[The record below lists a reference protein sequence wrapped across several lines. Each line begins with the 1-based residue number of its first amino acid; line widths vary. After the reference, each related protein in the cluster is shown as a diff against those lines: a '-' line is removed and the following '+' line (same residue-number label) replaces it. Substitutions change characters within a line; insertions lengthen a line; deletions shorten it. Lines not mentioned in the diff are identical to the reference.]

1 MRIRSFFFPKA
12 ASLTSVAAIVVG
24 FASGVLAA
32 DDDLQPNLKH
42 SDSLPRETT
51 LAGGP
56 VGKPEMP
63 ASNISGGNALP
74 QSTAPESTKPAPTA
88 LSPSPAA
95 PAKSLQTSDKPNGEN
110 LTPEQKGAKDEAIQ
124 ATVEYYEE
132 VPDTSKFPALP
143 VVDALNTALIESP
156 RAAAIRAQFG
166 ITESGYAMV
175 TQVPNPFFLY
185 DRGMVA
191 EQENRIGPILTEELP
206 WKIFFRYLSQKRLVD
221 QTRFDL
227 MTQLWQLRSDV
238 RRAYTEVVV
247 AQETLKTLNELYDLS
262 AKLENVA
269 SKRFQAGDVPE
280 LDALKARLATS
291 QANVDRVVGAQR
303 VVRAR
308 QQLSIILGRE
318 VESPINIPPL
328 PDYTGGNKV
337 RFELKTDKTDVLP
350 DFSKTVEPL
359 PIFESMAEENRLEL
373 KSLQQQL
380 KLNDVNLK
388 GAYGNMIPNPSLA
401 FGKSVQGNVPTGPK
415 LTAVF
420 FTLNAPLPTV
430 NFNQGPI
437 YQYKA
442 TGRQLK
448 YQTAAQRNQ
457 IGTDVASAYENLLAQ
472 REKLRT
478 YQEHVLAESFEVA
491 RLARRSYEVGQSDIT
506 ATLAAQQ
513 ANVQVRSAYLDA
525 VQSYQLAFTDLE
537 QACGTPLE

>member
-12 ASLTSVAAIVVG
+12 ASLTSIAAIVVG

-32 DDDLQPNLKH
+32 DENLRP
-42 SDSLPRETT
+42 SENRSILLPRETT

-63 ASNISGGNALP
+63 ASNISGGNSLP
-74 QSTAPESTKPAPTA
+74 QSTAPESTRPSSTA
-88 LSPSPAA
+88 LPPSSAA

-110 LTPEQKGAKDEAIQ
+110 LTPEQKSAKDEAIQ
-124 ATVEYYEE
+124 ATVEYYDE
-132 VPDTSKFPALP
+132 VPDTSKFPPLP

-166 ITESGYAMV
+166 ITEAGYAMV
-175 TQVPNPFFLY
+175 TQAPNPFFLY

-191 EQENRIGPILTEELP
+191 EQENRIGPILTEEPP
-206 WKIFFRYLSQKRLVD
+206 WKIFFRYVSQKRLVD
-221 QTRFDL
+221 QTRLDL

-308 QQLSIILGRE
+308 QQLSIILGRG
-318 VESPINIPPL
+318 VESPINIPGL
-328 PDYTGGNKV
+328 PDYTGGNKM
-337 RFELKTDKTDVLP
+337 RFELKADKTDVLP
-350 DFSKTVEPL
+350 DFSKSVEPL
-359 PIFESMAEENRLEL
+359 SIFESMAEENRLEL
-373 KSLQQQL
+373 KSLAVQR

-430 NFNQGPI
+430 NFNQGPV

-457 IGTDVASAYENLLAQ
+457 IGTDVASAYQNLLAQ

>member
-32 DDDLQPNLKH
+32 DENLRPSKN
-42 SDSLPRETT
+42 SSILLPRETT

-63 ASNISGGNALP
+63 ASNISGGNSLP
-74 QSTAPESTKPAPTA
+74 QSTVPESTRPSSTA
-88 LSPSPAA
+88 LPPSSAA

-110 LTPEQKGAKDEAIQ
+110 LTPEQKSAKDEAIQ
-124 ATVEYYEE
+124 ATVEYYDE
-132 VPDTSKFPALP
+132 VPDTSQFPPLP

-166 ITESGYAMV
+166 ITEAGYAMV
-175 TQVPNPFFLY
+175 TQAPNPFFLY

-191 EQENRIGPILTEELP
+191 EQENRIGPILTEEPP
-206 WKIFFRYLSQKRLVD
+206 WKIFFRYVSQKRLVD
-221 QTRFDL
+221 QTRLDL

-308 QQLSIILGRE
+308 QQLSIILGRG
-318 VESPINIPPL
+318 VESPINIPGL

-337 RFELKTDKTDVLP
+337 RFELKADKTDVLP
-350 DFSKTVEPL
+350 DFSKSVEPL
-359 PIFESMAEENRLEL
+359 SIFESMAEENRLEL
-373 KSLQQQL
+373 KSLAVQR

-457 IGTDVASAYENLLAQ
+457 IGTDVASAYQNLLAQ